1 MSARLVSATALI
13 LAAFALPALAQTQ
26 AIPVELPTVYAP
38 PEAAQAANTLSPDQ
52 LDQLVAPIALYPDPV
67 LTDILAASTYPAQI
81 AEAQRFAAAHQGLQ
95 GAALDKAAASHQWDP
110 SIQALLNF
118 PQVLGQ
124 LDSNLEWTDRLG
136 QAFVAQ
142 QADVLNAIQR
152 LRQRAEAAG
161 TLTTTPQDDV
171 VNEGGDIAILPPSDQ
186 HVFLPTY
193 NTACVYGPDAGC
205 GDDSVAWGDGLWL
218 PYGFVPWG
226 FLDWGHGRI
235 EYNGYGHHGFGHG
248 AYAGRDSDAG
258 LHGGFGGEWHHAGG
272 IHLASGGDPAE
283 IGGLTHFPANPGQ
296 IGGFHHFA
304 ADGAEIGRLSHF
316 PTDPA
321 QLGSVTRGPTALDHF
336 NYAPPAG
343 QRFNQG
349 GYGTRPIM
357 PRPIVTAGFDNRG
370 GAVHA
375 AIGHAAPVAV
385 AHGGGFGGGRR

>member
-95 GAALDKAAASHQWDP
+95 GAALDKDAASHQWDP

-186 HVFLPTY
+186 QVFLPTY
-193 NTACVYGPDAGC
+193 NTACVYGPEAGC

-235 EYNGYGHHGFGHG
+235 EYNGYGHGV
-248 AYAGRDSDAG
+248 YAGRTDG
-258 LHGGFGGEWHHAGG
+258 IGPTGGFNGVWHHAGG
-272 IHLASGGDPAE
+272 SHLAFGRGPGETGRLSY
-283 IGGLTHFPANPGQ
+283 FPANPGRM
-296 IGGFHHFA
+296 GGLNHFTP
-304 ADGAEIGRLSHF
+304 DGAEIGSLNRF
-316 PTDPA
+316 PADGA
-321 QLGSVTRGPTALDHF
+321 QVGNLTRGQTALDHF

-343 QRFNQG
+343 QRFSQG
-349 GYGTRPIM
+349 EFATRPIM
-357 PRPIVTAGFDNRG
+357 PRPIVTSALGNHGPAVRG
-370 GAVHA
+370 
-375 AIGHAAPVAV
+375 PVAHAGV
-385 AHGGGFGGGRR
+385 AHGGGSGGGRR